1 MIFLLLIGGPIV
13 QDVLVLFQGCT
24 EFMTHAAFYNASNV
38 PLSNVL
44 ILRVVKCQP
53 WLLHWS
59 LVVFIRACRPAWLG
73 CEIPEVR
80 IRKGP

>member
-44 ILRVVKCQP
+44 ILRVVKGQP

-59 LVVFIRACRPAWLG
+59 LVVFSRACLAWL
-73 CEIPEVR
+73 
-80 IRKGP
+80 

>member
-13 QDVLVLFQGCT
+13 QDVLVLFQDCT

-44 ILRVVKCQP
+44 ILRVVKGQP

-59 LVVFIRACRPAWLG
+59 LVAFSRACLAWL
-73 CEIPEVR
+73 
-80 IRKGP
+80 

>member
-53 WLLHWS
+53 WLLHYWS
-59 LVVFIRACRPAWLG
+59 LVVFSRACLAWL
-73 CEIPEVR
+73 
-80 IRKGP
+80 

>member
-13 QDVLVLFQGCT
+13 QDVFVLFQGCT

-38 PLSNVL
+38 PLSNVW
-44 ILRVVKCQP
+44 ILRVVKGQP

-59 LVVFIRACRPAWLG
+59 LVVFSRACLAWL
-73 CEIPEVR
+73 
-80 IRKGP
+80 

>member
-53 WLLHWS
+53 WLLHYWS
-59 LVVFIRACRPAWLG
+59 LVAFSQACLAWL
-73 CEIPEVR
+73 
-80 IRKGP
+80 

>member
-44 ILRVVKCQP
+44 ILRVVKG
-53 WLLHWS
+53 HA
-59 LVVFIRACRPAWLG
+59 LVIALEPGGF
-73 CEIPEVR
+73 
-80 IRKGP
+80 

>member
-44 ILRVVKCQP
+44 ILRVVKGQP
-53 WLLHWS
+53 WLLHWG
-59 LVVFIRACRPAWLG
+59 LVAFSRACLAWL
-73 CEIPEVR
+73 
-80 IRKGP
+80 